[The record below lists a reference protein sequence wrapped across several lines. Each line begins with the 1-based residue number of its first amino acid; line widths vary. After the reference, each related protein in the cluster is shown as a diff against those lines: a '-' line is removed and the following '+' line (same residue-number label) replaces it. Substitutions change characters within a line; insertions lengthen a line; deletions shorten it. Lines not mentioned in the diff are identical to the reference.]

1 MGWGHRKLTERVAG
15 HPVAVRALADLRTEG
30 IAMKS
35 STAPPTAG
43 AHPILDATLPPHA
56 LLWDLA
62 TVAAVSR
69 CLHVVAQHGVAD
81 ALEPAGGTV
90 EQLAGQLSLDADA
103 LGRVLRA
110 LAAYGVFE
118 VDLPEV
124 RHTEAS
130 RLLRTDHPMS
140 MGAFAHMMGL
150 PMSWEALTLL
160 PHTVQSGEAGV
171 FELHPNGLFA
181 YLHNHPDQATV
192 FDRAM
197 TAKSRADIPLI
208 LGAYDFAARDTVAD
222 IGGGRGHF
230 LQALVERHTGIEG
243 TLVELPEVVDRVA
256 SEPRAERL
264 HLVAADFFTD
274 TLPAADVYV
283 LMEIIHDWDDSDAV
297 RILSN
302 IRRSAPDHA
311 VVLVVE
317 TVLDDERVRDPART
331 LDIVML
337 ALTGGRE
344 RTPTE
349 YASLFERAGFE
360 FTRVI
365 PTGGGVQLVEA
376 CPVTQST

>member
-1 MGWGHRKLTERVAG
+1 MTRSV
-15 HPVAVRALADLRTEG
+15 V
-30 IAMKS
+30 
-35 STAPPTAG
+35 APPVTTGTEPIPTA
-43 AHPILDATLPPHA
+43 ALPPHA
-56 LLWDLA
+56 LLWELA
-62 TVAAVSR
+62 TIAAVSR

-81 ALEPAGGTV
+81 ALEPGGGTV
-90 EQLAGQLSLDADA
+90 ERLADQLGLDADA

-110 LAAYGVFE
+110 LASYGVFE

-130 RLLRTDHPMS
+130 RLLRADHPMS

-160 PHTVQSGEAGV
+160 PHTLETGRAGV
-171 FELHPNGLFA
+171 LDLDPNGLFA
-181 YLHNHPDQATV
+181 YLHDHPDQATV

-197 TAKSRADIPLI
+197 TAKSHADIPLV
-208 LGAYDFAARDTVAD
+208 LAAYDFAAHDTVAD

-230 LQALVERHTGIEG
+230 LQALVERHPGIEG
-243 TLVELPEVVDRVA
+243 TLVELPDVIDRV
-256 SEPRAERL
+256 SGEPSSERL

-274 TLPAADVYV
+274 ALPAAAVYV
-283 LMEIIHDWDDSDAV
+283 LMEIIHDWDDTDAV

-317 TVLDDERVRDPART
+317 TVLDDDRIRDHART

-376 CPVTQST
+376 RSITPSA